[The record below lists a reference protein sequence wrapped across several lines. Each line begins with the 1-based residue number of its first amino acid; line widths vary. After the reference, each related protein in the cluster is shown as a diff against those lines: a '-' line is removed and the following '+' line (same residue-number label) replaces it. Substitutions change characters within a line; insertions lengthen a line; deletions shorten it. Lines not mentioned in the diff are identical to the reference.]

1 MKIILNLYINLK
13 LIYITVLLKIQHFIM
28 FNIIYIPEEKIKNKN
43 STNINLEDV
52 NIDVLNYK
60 NQMEEHPT
68 IDTNN
73 SVKGNYYYLT

>member
-1 MKIILNLYINLK
+1 MKIILNFYINLK
-13 LIYITVLLKIQHFIM
+13 LIYIIVLSKIKHFIM
-28 FNIIYIPEEKIKNKN
+28 FNIIYILEKKIKNEN

-52 NIDVLNYK
+52 NMDVLNYK

-73 SVKGNYYYLT
+73 SIKGNYYCLT